1 MNPMNHLQA
10 THPGLRH
17 ELRGYLL
24 RYRHIQPLLV
34 ATLAL
39 DELETALELLQ
50 RLSPRVPVGD
60 EEAQRLQAF
69 LAPRIAAKDDP
80 R

>member
-1 MNPMNHLQA
+1 MNRPQA

-24 RYRHIQPLLV
+24 RYRHLQPLAV
-34 ATLAL
+34 AAVAL

-50 RLSPRVPVGD
+50 RLSPRLPVGD
-60 EEAQRLQAF
+60 EEAQRLLAF